1 MDVAVALLRCDEIK
15 YKISANQLGT
25 ERAIFLPKPP
35 ECRMDKQL
43 PRNLDRFERL
53 SSYGSAPRVRHNP
66 HQILILYAERKRGLC
81 GVAVPG
87 YRQGVKLTG
96 VVATWGPSGN
106 YELSLRPIAI
116 ASCRL
121 ASLVGCLVVC
131 SWIYIPQHC
140 SCNAT
145 LSESD
150 ARSLHLPPS
159 LAMIL
164 LSLPFSL
171 SYAVLRAR
179 RSKSR
184 LSLGLTNNALSD
196 TALVL
201 VRLLIIFGPALSA
214 PA

>member
-1 MDVAVALLRCDEIK
+1 MSKE
-15 YKISANQLGT
+15 
-25 ERAIFLPKPP
+25 
-35 ECRMDKQL
+35 M

-53 SSYGSAPRVRHNP
+53 SSYGVPRVRHNP
-66 HQILILYAERKRGLC
+66 RQILILYAERKRGLC

-116 ASCRL
+116 AGCTL
-121 ASLVGCLVVC
+121 ASLVGCPVVC

-140 SCNAT
+140 SCSAT
-145 LSESD
+145 LS
-150 ARSLHLPPS
+150 ARCSLSPSSSLSHCDLPPT
-159 LAMIL
+159 
-164 LSLPFSL
+164 LSRYPDV
-171 SYAVLRAR
+171 SYVQ
-179 RSKSR
+179 RSKSW